1 MLDEI
6 ASALGAESIHIE
18 AGKIVLRL
26 RLEGRPISMLYL
38 TSKPS
43 VVEIL
48 RGDADVMYIS
58 LQGALRLILEAK
70 R

>member
-1 MLDEI
+1 MLNEI
-6 ASALGAESIHIE
+6 ASALGAESIHTE

-26 RLEGRPISMLYL
+26 RLDGRPISMLYL
-38 TSKPS
+38 TSRPS

-48 RGDADVMYIS
+48 RGDTDVTYIP
-58 LQGALRLILEAK
+58 LLDALRLILEAK